1 MRLRR
6 SPSLS
11 GTGHIDP
18 RGGVITEDSRVLSP
32 TTPVGHRSDRSD
44 SPRSRPLPDAAASV
58 YWGHPGEGLGRHGHG
73 VDMLIMRVSDPTF
86 GERLPDNRV
95 VVRFRVNQQPDQT
108 WFQTF
113 KGHAA
118 SSVLRATNAAFRG
131 HDVTL
136 ELTRPRAWP
145 SSQRLWIASSSARTS
160 GCVVGAEPSET
171 RWSRF
176 AVGSSG

>member
-1 MRLRR
+1 
-6 SPSLS
+6 
-11 GTGHIDP
+11 
-18 RGGVITEDSRVLSP
+18 
-32 TTPVGHRSDRSD
+32 
-44 SPRSRPLPDAAASV
+44 V

-136 ELTRPRAWP
+136 ELTRPKSLAELSTALDCFIECANLGLRSW
-145 SSQRLWIASSSARTS
+145 
-160 GCVVGAEPSET
+160 GGAE
-171 RWSRF
+171 RN
-176 AVGSSG
+176 AVEPVRGGLLGLVRLGRVL